1 MFQGRV
7 DGVGSQRAR
16 ADGDVT
22 FEKELSLTEI
32 VNRIKIGSNFT
43 PGTGVVGPDMA
54 PDPVPVAKSSALPP
68 AAKSSALPLPLIL
81 GAAYLL
87 LS

>member
-32 VNRIKIGSNFT
+32 LNGIKIKSDYI
-43 PGTGVVGPDMA
+43 PGTGVVGPNMA

-68 AAKSSALPLPLIL
+68 VAKSSGLPIPLLL

>member
-7 DGVGSQRAR
+7 MGVGKS

-32 VNRIKIGSNFT
+32 LNGIKIKSDYI
-43 PGTGVVGPDMA
+43 PGTGVVGPNMA

-68 AAKSSALPLPLIL
+68 VAKSSGLPIPLLL

>member
-32 VNRIKIGSNFT
+32 VNRIKVPNAN
-43 PGTGVVGPDMA
+43 TGDARPKTDDSFEKYQKESAKASLG
-54 PDPVPVAKSSALPP
+54 KSSL
-68 AAKSSALPLPLIL
+68 ALPLLL